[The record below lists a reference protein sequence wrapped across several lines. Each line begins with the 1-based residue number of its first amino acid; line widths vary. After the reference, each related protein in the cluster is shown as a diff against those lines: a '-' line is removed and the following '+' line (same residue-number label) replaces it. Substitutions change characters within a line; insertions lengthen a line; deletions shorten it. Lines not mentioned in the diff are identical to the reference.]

1 VIASAPR
8 ISRKLLEKIERLARE
23 PLPFAEINRL
33 VGTRA
38 EELGRPRPSYQQV
51 RKLVH
56 EFRAERDVPTVTSIA
71 LDVTFRARPYRD
83 LVDAVVPHYD

>member
-1 VIASAPR
+1 VVAAAPL
-8 ISRKLLEKIERLARE
+8 ISRKLLAKIERLARE

-56 EFRAERDVPTVTSIA
+56 EFRAARREPTVGSIA
-71 LDVTFRARPYRD
+71 LDVAFRARPYRD
-83 LVDAVVPHYD
+83 LVDAVVPQYD